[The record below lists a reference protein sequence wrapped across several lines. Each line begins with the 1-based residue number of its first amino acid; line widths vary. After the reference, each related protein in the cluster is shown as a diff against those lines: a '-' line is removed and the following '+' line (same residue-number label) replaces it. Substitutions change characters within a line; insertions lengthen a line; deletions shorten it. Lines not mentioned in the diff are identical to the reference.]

1 MPCDGCN
8 DEPICD
14 HVEHDPEIGQV
25 KNAYTKKPE
34 EYTGP
39 KVYASFDLRPQ
50 PFERS
55 YEDKSII
62 KRVIDYQLNRVDDEP
77 WQYVGGNMV
86 SVHIRP
92 LSQGLLGYTD
102 TRTSIHLTTPDLC
115 KPFDIN
121 PREVDFHEKNHF
133 GCWDEYENRRQVEVN
148 RHLWDLGELPPL
160 EQPEEMPFYRVEK
173 DNSSVSYTV
182 YQG

>member
-1 MPCDGCN
+1 MPCEHACN
-8 DEPICD
+8 GAPDYCSEGSSQSAD
-14 HVEHDPEIGQV
+14 YLE
-25 KNAYTKKPE
+25 
-34 EYTGP
+34 
-39 KVYASFDLRPQ
+39 
-50 PFERS
+50 
-55 YEDKSII
+55 
-62 KRVIDYQLNRVDDEP
+62 KRLVQNNIDYQLHCVDDSP

-102 TRTSIHLTTPDLC
+102 TKTSIHLTTPDLC

-173 DNSSVSYTV
+173 DNSSVDYTV